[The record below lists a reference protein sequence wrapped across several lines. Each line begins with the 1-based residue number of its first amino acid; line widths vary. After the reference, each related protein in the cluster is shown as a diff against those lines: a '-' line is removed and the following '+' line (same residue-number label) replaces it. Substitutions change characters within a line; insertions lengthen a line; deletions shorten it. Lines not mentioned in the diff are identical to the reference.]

1 MISTWSSGTG
11 GAGVIGATSYA
22 GLTGLGMSPK
32 HTLLLMLVVPVIE
45 ALAFWILLR
54 HPTKLSSNYEKQL
67 ENEKQ
72 RVNIKSEVDT
82 NQSTETLEST
92 TSTDNK
98 LSLSKAVISQEDGAD
113 IIITSHEANDVIS
126 SDIPL
131 ITMREK
137 VRFIP
142 NLLIYI
148 IPLTLVYLFEYFIN
162 QGLVNIYILIIR

>member
-72 RVNIKSEVDT
+72 RVINKSEVDT

-92 TSTDNK
+92 TSIDNK
-98 LSLSKAVISQEDGAD
+98 LSKAVISQEDGAD
-113 IIITSHEANDVIS
+113 IIITSHDANDVIS

-148 IPLTLVYLFEYFIN
+148 VPLTLVYLFEYFIN
-162 QGLVNIYILIIR
+162 QGLVNIYL